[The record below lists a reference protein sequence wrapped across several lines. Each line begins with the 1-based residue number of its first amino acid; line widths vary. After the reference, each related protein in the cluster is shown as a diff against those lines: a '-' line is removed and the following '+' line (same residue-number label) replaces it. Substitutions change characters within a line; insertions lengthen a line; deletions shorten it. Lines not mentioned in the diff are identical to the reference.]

1 MAWPRVWPKFKS
13 IRSPCSFSSFS
24 TTCRLM
30 SMQRAIISSRKPW
43 TSSASIRENRSLSL
57 MHPALT
63 ASAMP
68 SEKYRPG
75 RVERVPMSQST
86 REGCQKAP
94 TRFLPT
100 SRSTPV
106 LPPTELSTWAS
117 REVGICTKGI
127 PRR

>member
-1 MAWPRVWPKFKS
+1 M
-13 IRSPCSFSSFS
+13 
-24 TTCRLM
+24 
-30 SMQRAIISSRKPW
+30 RANK
-43 TSSASIRENRSLSL
+43 SLSL
-57 MHPALT
+57 MHPALM

-75 RVERVPMSQST
+75 RVEST
-86 REGCQKAP
+86 PVSHSTKEGCQKAP
-94 TRFLPT
+94 TRFFPT